1 MLARYASA
9 LRCPTRLSHSSTQV
23 SPHPH
28 AHPTL
33 VTKCTLGPAFRRLK
47 PLQCRNCCPVKQQR
61 DISEIQVARSR
72 WVGRSDPHP
81 LRSTRNI
88 APVGEHVWS
97 PDRLRMP
104 QQGRSSDSLC
114 SGWGAHLP
122 ASWTRP
128 RRRSRSRRPLWSR
141 AWWSTA
147 RAPQRRHTQC
157 LAAAMARLSGQNL
170 SRCSERGASVRH
182 RLHGACQ
189 SSWRWTEN

>member
-1 MLARYASA
+1 MDDTAGAAGQGAQASGQDTA
-9 LRCPTRLSHSSTQV
+9 WRFRCGAGEQD
-23 SPHPH
+23 
-28 AHPTL
+28 
-33 VTKCTLGPAFRRLK
+33 CRRH
-47 PLQCRNCCPVKQQR
+47 R
-61 DISEIQVARSR
+61 EICGATERK
-72 WVGRSDPHP
+72 DPH

-88 APVGEHVWS
+88 APVGEHVCY